1 MKSAL
6 DALPPESSAI
16 IAEEL
21 ANTDP
26 SLLAQLRGTRE
37 PTNEQRAAV
46 NELLARAVI
55 GSMGADWVPNAHG
68 LAVERAVK
76 AFLENW
82 PLNE

>member
-6 DALPPESSAI
+6 DAWPPESSAI
-16 IAEEL
+16 IEDEL
-21 ANTDP
+21 ANVDP
-26 SLLAQLRGTRE
+26 NLLAQLRSTRE

-55 GSMGADWVPNAHG
+55 RNMGADWVPNAHG

-76 AFLENW
+76 VFLESW